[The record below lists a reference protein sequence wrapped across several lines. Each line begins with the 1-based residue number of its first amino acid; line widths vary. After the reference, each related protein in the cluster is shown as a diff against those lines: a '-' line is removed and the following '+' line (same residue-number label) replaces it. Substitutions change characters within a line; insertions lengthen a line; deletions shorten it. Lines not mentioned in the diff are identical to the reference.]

1 MTVVVVAREF
11 MVTVLRSFLE
21 QQGKDFSAKM
31 AGKLKMV
38 FQCAAAAASLLLL
51 CQLSRNISWE
61 WLPPLVAVLAWIAVI
76 STVYSGV
83 VYVGVARQ
91 LLRKP

>member
-1 MTVVVVAREF
+1 MSEPLLPF
-11 MVTVLRSFLE
+11 HLVLYISLPSS
-21 QQGKDFSAKM
+21 QLIHAQSP
-31 AGKLKMV
+31 
-38 FQCAAAAASLLLL
+38 LLLL